1 MAQKPK
7 YEEALQSIKAR
18 LAVIVACADLDTP
31 EAYDTVK
38 DQALRAIAEIAKA
51 QGAEPEPA
59 KE

>member
-7 YEEALQSIKAR
+7 YEEALQRVKDR
-18 LAVIVACADLDTP
+18 LSVIVSIADQNTP
-31 EAYDTVK
+31 VAYDTVK

>member
-18 LAVIVACADLDTP
+18 LAVIVAIADQNTT
-31 EAYDTVK
+31 EAYDAVQ